1 MKTAKP
7 KKAPRNS
14 KRGLTAA
21 RFDELADSGTHDIL
35 EHLDLSTVQ
44 RFAPGEERLDL
55 TPTKVNIDFPRWMVE
70 GLDHASDRVGVPRQ
84 SLIKMW
90 LAERLQRA

>member
-1 MKTAKP
+1 MKT
-7 KKAPRNS
+7 S
-14 KRGLTAA
+14 KSKSASGSSTRGISSA
-21 RFDELADSGTHDIL
+21 RFDRLADSGENL
-35 EHLDLSTVQ
+35 LQHLDLSSLR
-44 RFAPGEERLDL
+44 RFAPAEERLDL

-90 LAERLQRA
+90 LAERLAKS

>member
-1 MKTAKP
+1 M
-7 KKAPRNS
+7 R
-14 KRGLTAA
+14 
-21 RFDELADSGTHDIL
+21 
-35 EHLDLSTVQ
+35 

-90 LAERLQRA
+90 LAERLQKT